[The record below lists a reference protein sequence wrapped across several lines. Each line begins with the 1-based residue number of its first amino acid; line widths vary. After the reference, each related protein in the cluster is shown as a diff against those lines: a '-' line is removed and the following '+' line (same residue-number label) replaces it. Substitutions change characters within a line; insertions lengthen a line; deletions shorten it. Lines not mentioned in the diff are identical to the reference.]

1 MLLGIIVFKD
11 ELLSIAGC
19 PTCSLFALSHSSLQE
34 HLCPSPLT
42 QDRLAVMG
50 IIANASSQIFSTGT
64 ISPLTAG
71 SPWHWVAINIAVIST
86 ELNIWFG
93 LFFLEFWSVLLC
105 FNAKQPTEVQAPLKW
120 SVGMQGWI
128 PPVLPQMKYSYMHF
142 HQAHQHVQKMCFPP
156 AAFRTEHISA
166 LQDRLW
172 TAGSGAPLMAIFQQH
187 AGDKALEENY
197 PNCRPSSHIHR
208 WWRWGQSTDS
218 GPQGYASNVLMLID
232 SSRKW
237 RGIWVLPS
245 LSFPP
250 SNNHSDSNMSRWRK
264 IQNHFFWIAW

>member
-11 ELLSIAGC
+11 ALLSIAGC
-19 PTCSLFALSHSSLQE
+19 PTCSLFALPHSSLQE

-128 PPVLPQMKYSYMHF
+128 PPVLPQLKYSCMHF
-142 HQAHQHVQKMCFPP
+142 HQLTSM
-156 AAFRTEHISA
+156 FRKCVSL
-166 LQDRLW
+166 LQRLGPNTFLLSKTGCELQEVGLLW
-172 TAGSGAPLMAIFQQH
+172 WPFSSSMLVTKPWRRTTPTAGLP
-187 AGDKALEENY
+187 
-197 PNCRPSSHIHR
+197 PT
-208 WWRWGQSTDS
+208 STDDE
-218 GPQGYASNVLMLID
+218 GGGKAQTLGHRVMPATC
-232 SSRKW
+232 
-237 RGIWVLPS
+237 
-245 LSFPP
+245 
-250 SNNHSDSNMSRWRK
+250 
-264 IQNHFFWIAW
+264 